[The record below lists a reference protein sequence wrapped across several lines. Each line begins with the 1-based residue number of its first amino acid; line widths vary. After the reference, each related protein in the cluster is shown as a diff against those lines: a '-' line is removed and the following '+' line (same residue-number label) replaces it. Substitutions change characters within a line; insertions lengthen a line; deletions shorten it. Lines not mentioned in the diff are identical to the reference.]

1 MTQRFGSKSILVTQ
15 QNLNNHL
22 GVPLTVARLRSNHLY
37 ALFELGASAVGEI
50 DHLAAI
56 VRPKVSALLNAR
68 AAHLEGFGSI
78 GGVVQG
84 KGEIIDH
91 TSLDGTVV
99 LNSDEPAFA
108 EWVKRAGPRSVF
120 SVGRYSADLIWS
132 QVSDQELRMLVE
144 GREITASLPTLGQH
158 FMENAAFASAMAI
171 AAGATDQEI
180 IDGLKAASIESG
192 RMTPVHLGKTLLIDD
207 TYNAN
212 PQAVRAAIDWLATRP
227 GTRVLTMGGLSE
239 LGDSAESEMKALG
252 AYAKS
257 KGIDRLIATGS
268 GGPIADGYGEAAEYF
283 ATHDEVSE
291 SLIESALD
299 ADVILVKGSRS
310 AQMDRVV
317 NALKRQRGVR

>member
-1 MTQRFGSKSILVTQ
+1 
-15 QNLNNHL
+15 
-22 GVPLTVARLRSNHLY
+22 
-37 ALFELGASAVGEI
+37 
-50 DHLAAI
+50 
-56 VRPKVSALLNAR
+56 
-68 AAHLEGFGSI
+68 
-78 GGVVQG
+78 
-84 KGEIIDH
+84 
-91 TSLDGTVV
+91 
-99 LNSDEPAFA
+99 
-108 EWVKRAGPRSVF
+108 
-120 SVGRYSADLIWS
+120 
-132 QVSDQELRMLVE
+132 
-144 GREITASLPTLGQH
+144 
-158 FMENAAFASAMAI
+158 MENAAFASAMAI

-291 SLIESALD
+291 SLIGSALD

>member
-1 MTQRFGSKSILVTQ
+1 MSKPTTILPSICVKNTQHAITQLAHAIRDSYTGEVFALTGSQGKTSTRGFLASILTQMTQRFGSKSILVTQ

-144 GREITASLPTLGQH
+144 GREITASSTD
-158 FMENAAFASAMAI
+158 AWSAFHGKCSI
-171 AAGATDQEI
+171 CVC
-180 IDGLKAASIESG
+180 DGDRG
-192 RMTPVHLGKTLLIDD
+192 RR
-207 TYNAN
+207 N
-212 PQAVRAAIDWLATRP
+212 
-227 GTRVLTMGGLSE
+227 
-239 LGDSAESEMKALG
+239 
-252 AYAKS
+252 
-257 KGIDRLIATGS
+257 
-268 GGPIADGYGEAAEYF
+268 
-283 ATHDEVSE
+283 
-291 SLIESALD
+291 
-299 ADVILVKGSRS
+299 
-310 AQMDRVV
+310 
-317 NALKRQRGVR
+317 